1 MSAKIEN
8 AIICLPGLHFGTNW
22 FVKATIE
29 VTHFGSPEVG
39 CGYMADPAGYDAGSG
54 PEWSIIGTPTLFL
67 DSGGE
72 VEPVTIGPQTAD
84 AIREFIES
92 NEAVIEQVE
101 RIIAKE
107 KAEA

>member
-1 MSAKIEN
+1 MSTKID
-8 AIICLPGLHFGTNW
+8 ATICLPGLHFGTDW

-39 CGYMADPAGYDAGSG
+39 RGYMADPWNYDAGSG
-54 PEWSIIGTPTLFL
+54 PEWSITGTPALFL
-67 DSGGE
+67 DSGGDGE
-72 VEPVTIGPQTAD
+72 AVTIGPQVAD
-84 AIREFIES
+84 ALREFIES
-92 NEAVIEQVE
+92 DKRAREQVE